1 MRTRFGRRSAVVLVG
16 ALGLV
21 LVGCGSDGGDTT
33 YVEPT
38 GPAGK
43 TIEVEGTNFKFD
55 PDDLKAPSGV
65 TEFVFTSGDNL
76 HDLRIKGI
84 AGFILE
90 ANGGETDSG
99 KVELEPGTYEIYCS
113 QPGHEAAGMKGT
125 LTVT

>member
-1 MRTRFGRRSAVVLVG
+1 MSGTRRNRARLAAVL
-16 ALGLV
+16 ALV
-21 LVGCGSDGGDTT
+21 LVGCGSDGGDTA

-43 TIEVEGTNFKFD
+43 TLEVEGTNFKFD
-55 PDDLKAPSGV
+55 PDDLKAPAGV

-90 ANGGETDSG
+90 ANGGEISLQG
-99 KVELEPGTYEIYCS
+99 G
-113 QPGHEAAGMKGT
+113 AGEGAT
-125 LTVT
+125 FTVTFPLVAQPVGAR